1 MSNVHDQ
8 LSKAKPSLVKRI
20 IENQDVTGMIMG
32 FINVFHGL
40 RKIHGLAIE
49 TLEFGAF
56 EELKDG
62 TFTCPI
68 SFNPMARLRSAMW
81 LPTTEI
87 QGYAASRAE
96 HFAETLR
103 LNPNIEKWIMSI
115 VDTLERWA
123 IAKGCDWRNLQIDG
137 DPPNQAVVTK
147 DLRKIRFRVK
157 RKSVI
162 IPVRA

>member
-8 LSKAKPSLVKRI
+8 LSKTKPSLVTRI
-20 IENQDVTGMIMG
+20 IQNQDVTGMIMG

-40 RKIHGLAIE
+40 RKIQGLPVE
-49 TLEFGAF
+49 TLEFGTF

-68 SFNPMARLRSAMW
+68 SFNPMAALRSSLW
-81 LPTTEI
+81 HPTTEI
-87 QGYAASRAE
+87 QGYASSRAE

-103 LNPNIEKWIMSI
+103 LNPAIEKWIHAL
-115 VDTLERWA
+115 VETLEAWA
-123 IAKGCDWRNLQIDG
+123 NAHGCDWRNVQIDG

-147 DLRKIRFRVK
+147 DLRKIRFRCK
-157 RKSVI
+157 KKLGLTL
-162 IPVRA
+162 VRA